1 MGELFSALGGAAHA
15 KATRNIDTS
24 DVTSVWVVLAASHV
38 YAFANVFTSTF
49 IGENFVIEIYH
60 IELSFIGY

>member
-15 KATRNIDTS
+15 KATRNIETS
-24 DVTSVWVVLAASHV
+24 DFTSVWVVFAASHV

-60 IELSFIGY
+60 VKLAIIRH